1 MKTSIFALSALSIG
15 SLVAAAPLKAKRA
28 DDIVWVT
35 QVDIVTQVIESTIT
49 VWVDPTPVPAPAQVK
64 APVSS
69 AQNGE
74 FFEKTRVAAPAAP
87 ATTFATSTSSSSS
100 SISAPSST
108 PVVVAPPPQVVA
120 PVQTTPIA
128 VIAARS
134 TTAAPVASPT
144 PSVGTGS
151 GSGSGNSEP
160 APGGTAGSP
169 YTGGDITFYD
179 PNGGYG
185 SCGTNIA
192 NGDDVV
198 ALPFGMMDSISTKS
212 NGHPW
217 CGKKVAIYY
226 GGKTYY
232 ATVQD
237 KCMGCKPNDIDMT
250 SGLFKKVCGD
260 SVDGRGKGLAKWA
273 FVE

>member
-1 MKTSIFALSALSIG
+1 MKTSILALSALSLG
-15 SLVAAAPLKAKRA
+15 SLVAAAPLKAKRD

-35 QVDIVTQVIESTIT
+35 QVDVVTQVIESTVT
-49 VWVDPTPVPAPAQVK
+49 VWVDPTPVPAPVQVK
-64 APVSS
+64 VPVSS

-100 SISAPSST
+100 SIPAPSP

-120 PVQTTPIA
+120 PVQTTPVA
-128 VIAARS
+128 VVAAPA
-134 TTAAPVASPT
+134 TTAAPVAPAAPT
-144 PSVGTGS
+144 VPSGAT
-151 GSGSGNSEP
+151 GNSEP
-160 APGGTAGSP
+160 STGGAAGTP

-185 SCGTNIA
+185 SCGTNIQ

-217 CGKKVAIYY
+217 CGKKVAIYF

-237 KCMGCKPNDIDMT
+237 KCMGCKDKDIDMT